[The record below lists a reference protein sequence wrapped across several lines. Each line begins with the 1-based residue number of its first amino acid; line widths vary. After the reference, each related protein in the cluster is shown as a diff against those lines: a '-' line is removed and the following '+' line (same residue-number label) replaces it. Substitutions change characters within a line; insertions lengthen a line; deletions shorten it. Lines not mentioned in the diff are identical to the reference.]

1 MTQNELTT
9 YGLRDLDKSYVPVF
23 LIKENIV
30 TLVKPQMISTFSSIQ
45 ILPHMQQSSFSHSEQ
60 NPFLQHSTVGLQ
72 SSPQQSI
79 SMAMQL
85 PIALDDQQQQQPRL
99 HTQNEIE
106 QILLQGQQQ
115 QQQQQRQQK

>member
-1 MTQNELTT
+1 
-9 YGLRDLDKSYVPVF
+9 
-23 LIKENIV
+23 
-30 TLVKPQMISTFSSIQ
+30 
-45 ILPHMQQSSFSHSEQ
+45 MQQSSSFSHSEQ
-60 NPFLQHSTVGLQ
+60 NPFLQHPTVGLQ

-85 PIALDDQQQQQPRL
+85 PIALDDQQQQPRL

-115 QQQQQRQQK
+115 QQQQHQQRQQK